1 MDIICAKCG
10 IHFSSVETAR
20 EHRGNC
26 RETSQGE
33 QIHWVP
39 AEKSKITPAEWGSLV
54 NLINTQNPSPSETSP
69 NVHPTTIQSENAKE
83 PTHNRP
89 TYSSRQCSGSQS
101 NSEQSNSVKNPSRK
115 RSNFRIT
122 TWLIALLFVFAFS
135 LCGLGVSLFVGSFTP
150 LWMSLGF
157 SVVFSIER
165 WFRKTT
171 ARKAIGRVYRL
182 LLNLGILSALSLL
195 VWSGIQLFSGQT
207 ASKPIV
213 DSMLLL
219 AEFVLFVWLW
229 KVVARNSW
237 RWPSMKLTIFSLLC
251 VAVVF
256 AFAGVA
262 PFSSYKD
269 TLIAKWEDFQTER
282 AIEQAKREVEAERKA
297 EEKQIAKSLAE
308 TPIQPATSAPT
319 PSVIRPPVST
329 TSPTAPAVII
339 IPGPTSNVDRSTFQE
354 IDQYAL
360 GTPESVAKSIDSLA
374 AYLVQPA
381 KNDFEKTRA
390 IYRWITQNI
399 SYDFSAYLTK
409 SYGSTKATDVLVG
422 RSSVCQGYST
432 LFNAL
437 ATSAGLEVVTISGWA
452 KGYSYNA
459 GDQITGPT
467 NHAWNAVKIN
477 DGWYLIDST
486 WGAGSIIQQR
496 FVREFNE
503 AYFLTLPEQFIYNH
517 LPTDPKWQLLSTPF
531 SKNDFSSLPYVHS
544 KFFSYGLK
552 LGNNTQSVINA
563 KGSLSMTFPVPSDTY
578 LMARVKQGN
587 IELAET
593 LTSARRSG
601 NQYQINATFPN
612 PGTYVLSIFARKN
625 GAFGMYDSVLEYKVL
640 VGSTP

>member
-10 IHFSSVETAR
+10 KHFSSVEAAR

-150 LWMSLGF
+150 LWISLGF

-308 TPIQPATSAPT
+308 TPIQPATVVREVPEPQVVAPKPVLKD
-319 PSVIRPPVST
+319 PSWAQLKAFLLKDDTDKMKYIYPSFVCDDF
-329 TSPTAPAVII
+329 A
-339 IPGPTSNVDRSTFQE
+339 NM
-354 IDQYAL
+354 L
-360 GTPESVAKSIDSLA
+360 K
-374 AYLVQPA
+374 
-381 KNDFEKTRA
+381 KNAEA
-390 IYRWITQNI
+390 
-399 SYDFSAYLTK
+399 
-409 SYGSTKATDVLVG
+409 
-422 RSSVCQGYST
+422 
-432 LFNAL
+432 
-437 ATSAGLEVVTISGWA
+437 AGLRCAKVTINLSG
-452 KGYSYNA
+452 YP
-459 GDQITGPT
+459 D
-467 NHAWNAVKIN
+467 
-477 DGWYLIDST
+477 WY
-486 WGAGSIIQQR
+486 
-496 FVREFNE
+496 
-503 AYFLTLPEQFIYNH
+503 
-517 LPTDPKWQLLSTPF
+517 
-531 SKNDFSSLPYVHS
+531 
-544 KFFSYGLK
+544 K
-552 LGNNTQSVINA
+552 LGIPSNTEHSCNA
-563 KGSLSMTFPVPSDTY
+563 FETTDRGLVFVDCTRSMGIGPDNQDNTVDVKVGNQYIPVAVLPSIGWGSNSLSM
-578 LMARVKQGN
+578 
-587 IELAET
+587 
-593 LTSARRSG
+593 
-601 NQYQINATFPN
+601 
-612 PGTYVLSIFARKN
+612 GTITGFNLRW
-625 GAFGMYDSVLEYKVL
+625 
-640 VGSTP
+640 